1 MVARGPG
8 RSQSTRRNGRNGS
21 PPTPLLWRLMMGAN
35 RYFVA
40 LTGRLEV
47 TGEFADELR
56 DQPVLLAANHI
67 GTFDAFVLTEA
78 CRRIG
83 VAPRFLITAGIMN
96 APVVG
101 WALRESGHLAI
112 QRTGS
117 NVLAA
122 FREVAGTVRDANV
135 PVLVYPE
142 GRISHDP
149 GLWPER
155 GKTGVARLALAS
167 GVAVIPVSQWGAHEA
182 AYWGTEVVTGWADF
196 RPVAGSWLRA
206 IVTRPTFRVNF
217 GETVPLADLTDTRPG
232 DATRARDR
240 IMRSI
245 TAGLRPLRHSEPD
258 RPRFHDPTRPLDSRS
273 PWRPVGKEKA

>member
-1 MVARGPG
+1 MAI
-8 RSQSTRRNGRNGS
+8 
-21 PPTPLLWRLMMGAN
+21 N
-35 RYFVA
+35 RYFVG
-40 LTGRLEV
+40 LTGRLRV
-47 TGEFADELR
+47 TGTFPPELR
-56 DQPVLLAANHI
+56 GKPVLLAANHI

-78 CRRIG
+78 CRRVGI
-83 VAPRFLITAGIMN
+83 APRFLITAGIMD

-101 WALRESGHLAI
+101 WGLRMSGHLRI

-117 NVLAA
+117 NVLAG
-122 FREVAGTVRDANV
+122 FRDTAERLRESAA

-155 GKTGVARLALAS
+155 GKSGVARLALAS

-182 AYWGTEVVTGWADF
+182 AYWGTDVVTGWADF
-196 RPVAGSWLRA
+196 RPVIMSWLRA
-206 IVTRPTFRVNF
+206 IVMRPTFLVHF
-217 GETVPLADLTDTRPG
+217 GQTVQLTDLTETRPG
-232 DATRARDR
+232 DAIRARDR

-245 TAGLRPLRHSEPD
+245 AAGLRPLRPDEPD

-273 PWRPVGKEKA
+273 PWRHDLGKDQV